1 MTFPRAIPAPGY
13 RKVSG
18 KRRPPRSLGERLFC
32 QIRNGICDPL
42 PWPVAGT
49 VWRWDWNEDGTCNP
63 HTGDVVAVKI
73 EDGQQWPDGREAD
86 GTYS

>member
-1 MTFPRAIPAPGY
+1 MTFRLPIPAPGY

-42 PWPVAGT
+42 PWPVDT
-49 VWRWDWNEDGTCNP
+49 VRWKHDGT
-63 HTGDVVAVKI
+63 TGDVVAVKI

-86 GTYS
+86 GNYA